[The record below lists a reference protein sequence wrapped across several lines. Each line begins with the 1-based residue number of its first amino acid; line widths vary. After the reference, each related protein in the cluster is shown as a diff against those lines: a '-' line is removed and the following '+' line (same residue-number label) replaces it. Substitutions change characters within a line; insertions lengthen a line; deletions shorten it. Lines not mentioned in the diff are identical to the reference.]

1 MPPGWKIGE
10 FWTKLSLHPGFLREC
25 THASLGNDPDT
36 MTANRESEVPP
47 SRDTPRDG
55 ILARLGR
62 IPIAYKLSLVIS
74 GLIVGCIGLLAFL
87 IVQHQHQLLQIQL
100 DNLGNTLASQVARST
115 LEPLLAEDQLALEV
129 LAAVD
134 LIACEDTRHSARLL
148 NHFAIRTPTLAYHEH
163 NERELCGKLVARL
176 QGGESVA
183 LISDAGYNQPV
194 VVKNVIAGHVVL
206 TINRTNWN
214 RAIHMARVN
223 IIVASV
229 IALLI
234 GLVLTVYLSRRLSQP
249 IHELLDVSRALHAGN
264 YRPRPLAIR
273 RRDELGTLMHTMNR
287 FAEHLE
293 HKDRI
298 EETLA
303 RYLSPTLANEIVNSE
318 HRLRLGG
325 ERVQATVLFADIVGF
340 TRLSEG
346 MDPEAVANLLNRY
359 FAHIARACQRNHGIV
374 DKYIGDCAMLVF
386 GVPRHEEE
394 HAFNA
399 LCCALSIQALV
410 ERENAHRA
418 RAGQPP
424 VHFRIGINSGP
435 MLAGNIGAMERM
447 EFTVL
452 GETVNLA
459 SRLSSASGAGEILVT
474 EEFLQRPDIQGRVQA
489 RPHGAV
495 RLRGFSRP
503 VNAWVIEGLQPE
515 FVGVLEERTERL
527 WWQSL
532 KRTA

>member
-1 MPPGWKIGE
+1 M
-10 FWTKLSLHPGFLREC
+10 LSLHPGFLREC
-25 THASLGNDPDT
+25 AHENVRIDT
-36 MTANRESEVPP
+36 DMTR
-47 SRDTPRDG
+47 SRDNEAAPSPDEPRAG
-55 ILARLGR
+55 LLARLER

-74 GLIVGCIGLLAFL
+74 ALIVGCIGLLAFL
-87 IVQHQHQLLQIQL
+87 IVQHQHQLLQVQL

-115 LEPLLAEDQLALEV
+115 LEPLLAEDRLALEV
-129 LAAVD
+129 LANNIVSDSQVKGLAILRPDGRLVVKAGLTPMDAFPDRKADPRDWQGFAWQAAPDTAGRKLD
-134 LIACEDTRHSARLL
+134 LVS
-148 NHFAIRTPTLAYHEH
+148 Y
-163 NERELCGKLVARL
+163 
-176 QGGESVA
+176 S
-183 LISDAGYNQPV
+183 QPV
-194 VVKNVIAGHVVL
+194 VVKNVIAGYVVL

-214 RAIHMARVN
+214 RAIHMAMVN
-223 IIVASV
+223 ITVASV

-273 RRDELGTLMHTMNR
+273 RRDELGTLMQTMNR

-303 RYLSPTLANEIVNSE
+303 RYLSPTLASEIVNSE
-318 HRLRLGG
+318 HRMKLGG

-346 MDPEAVANLLNRY
+346 MDPEAVANMLNRY
-359 FAHIARACQRNHGIV
+359 FSHIARACQRNHGIV

-386 GVPRHEEE
+386 GVPRHEEA

-399 LCCALSIQALV
+399 VCCALSIQALV

-418 RAGQPP
+418 RSGQPP
-424 VHFRIGINSGP
+424 VRFRIGINSGT

-452 GETVNLA
+452 GEAVNLA
-459 SRLSSASGAGEILVT
+459 SRLSSASAAGEILVT
-474 EEFLQRPDIQGRVQA
+474 EDFLQRPDIQGRVRA
-489 RPHGAV
+489 RPHASV

-503 VNAWVIEGLQPE
+503 VNTWVIEGLQPD